1 MINIIIK
8 SINSL
13 ISKSLIKTSLL
24 CFIVTAIVLCCF
36 IGGVYF
42 TMSNTSFVSS
52 SWIEK
57 SLDYLFSAGS
67 VIIAWFLFPVLTP
80 VIASFFVDRVVTKIE
95 ENNYKGSV
103 NRVSNNGSKTFFEAL
118 KFTFVMLI
126 LNILCLPLYLI
137 PVVNIAVYYLLNSYL
152 ISREF
157 FDMASASYLEPKD
170 AKKLRKANRF
180 SFIGLGFVII
190 LINNIPVINLLAP
203 IIAITLMT
211 HLFFMLNKK

>member
-1 MINIIIK
+1 
-8 SINSL
+8 
-13 ISKSLIKTSLL
+13 
-24 CFIVTAIVLCCF
+24 
-36 IGGVYF
+36 
-42 TMSNTSFVSS
+42 MSSTSFVASG
-52 SWIEK
+52 WIET
-57 SLDYLFSAGS
+57 SLDYLFSAGA
-67 VIIAWFLFPVLTP
+67 VVMAWFLFPILTP
-80 VIASFFVDRVVTKIE
+80 VIASFFVEKVVTKIE
-95 ENNYKGSV
+95 ESNYKGSV
-103 NRVSNNGSKTFFEAL
+103 ARVSNNGSKTFFEAI
-118 KFTFVMLI
+118 KFTFIMLI
-126 LNILCLPLYLI
+126 LNILCLPFYFI

-170 AKKLRKANRF
+170 AKTLRKANRF